1 MQEGGREGE
10 GPGIESGRSYNRHT
24 SHVSLGFKQIRRRQK
39 IMLKT
44 PSILATNTRRH

>member
-24 SHVSLGFKQIRRRQK
+24 SHVSLGLIKMFMCKDIRDARYKLYK
-39 IMLKT
+39 II
-44 PSILATNTRRH
+44 SV